1 MVTPSRHWKPDQA
14 RPDRTHTVARSGIVF
29 FVLALFLAGMP
40 AAAQP
45 LPPDLVPP
53 DLAPHL
59 VKQDYSRNQEWF
71 PKFYKPYV
79 PQRIPSPNLRTG
91 ASVIERI
98 RDGKLE
104 LSLAQLLDAVVE
116 NNLDLAVA
124 RYNNSFAETDI
135 LRAKA
140 GQSPRGVA
148 GARVPSGLFAG
159 AIGAGLGGGGGGG
172 RGGGGGGSAISGRAR
187 QVFIGSRSNF
197 DPVAGLNF
205 SVDRTTSPLNTLRV
219 AGVPTVVANTTAL
232 QAFYAQGFTTGTSFS
247 VSFNT
252 QRQSSTQQFLLFNP
266 SFVSGFS
273 LSVNQQ
279 LMNGFGFGVT
289 RRFLNVA
296 QNGRRIAREWFRQ
309 QVIDTVAQAQSLY
322 WDLVASRDRL
332 RAAEQALTV
341 AERLYEDNRKRAE
354 IGTLAPLDVLTAEAE
369 VAARERDRIVAE
381 TDLQMRE
388 VALKNVFSKQTVPV
402 LRGARIEIT
411 DSLPEPQDANI
422 PGLEEALSAAMR
434 NRPEI
439 QQAEGNILNQ
449 ETAVQFTRNRLKP
462 TLNIFGR
469 FATAGSSG
477 GLGSVLHQVG
487 RIDFPEYAVGF
498 SLSFPL
504 LNRSAQADDLR
515 ARLEQ
520 RQAETALQRT
530 RNQIGLEVRN
540 AVIGLMQTK
549 AQVAA
554 ARKAVDRMEQTLDAE
569 EKKLQAGVSIPYNVI
584 QVQRDVLAA
593 QLAAVEARANY
604 AKAAVQMDR
613 AMGVTLE
620 KAGIDLEQ
628 TF

>member
-1 MVTPSRHWKPDQA
+1 MVTPSRHWKPDRA
-14 RPDRTHTVARSGIVF
+14 HCVARSGIAF

-40 AAAQP
+40 VAAQP
-45 LPPDLVPP
+45 PDVAPDLEKP
-53 DLAPHL
+53 
-59 VKQDYSRNQEWF
+59 DYSRNPEWF
-71 PKFYKPYV
+71 PQFYKPYV
-79 PQRIPSPNLRTG
+79 PQRIPAPNLSSG
-91 ASVIERI
+91 ASVTARI

-140 GQSPRGVA
+140 GQAPRGVA

-159 AIGAGLGGGGGGG
+159 ALGAGLGGGGG
-172 RGGGGGGSAISGRAR
+172 GGGGGGSAISGRAR
-187 QVFIGSRSNF
+187 QVFIGPRGTF

-205 SVDRTTSPLNTLRV
+205 SVGRTTSPLNTLRV
-219 AGVPTVVANTTAL
+219 AGVPTVAANTTAL

-247 VSFNT
+247 ISFNT

-266 SFVSGFS
+266 SFVSSFS

-289 RRFLNVA
+289 RRFMNVA

-322 WDLVASRDRL
+322 WDLAASRDRL

-388 VALKNVFSKQTVPV
+388 AALKNVFSKQIGPA
-402 LRGARIEIT
+402 LRAARIEVT
-411 DSLPEPQDANI
+411 DSLPEPQDAGI

-439 QQAEGNILNQ
+439 RQAEGNILNQ

-469 FATAGSSG
+469 FATAGLTG
-477 GLGSVLHQVG
+477 GLGSVLQQVG

-520 RQAETALQRT
+520 RQSETALQRT

-540 AVIGLMQTK
+540 AVIGLLQTQ

-584 QVQRDVLAA
+584 QVQRDLLAA
-593 QLAAVEARANY
+593 QLAAVEARASY
-604 AKAAVQMDR
+604 AKAVVQMDR
-613 AMGVTLE
+613 ATGVTLE
-620 KAGIDLEQ
+620 KTGIDLEQ
-628 TF
+628 AF

>member
-1 MVTPSRHWKPDQA
+1 MVTPSRHWKPGRA
-14 RPDRTHTVARSGIVF
+14 HCVARSGIVLC
-29 FVLALFLAGMP
+29 VLALFLAGIP
-40 AAAQP
+40 VAAQP
-45 LPPDLVPP
+45 PDVAPDLEKP
-53 DLAPHL
+53 
-59 VKQDYSRNQEWF
+59 DYSRNPEWF
-71 PKFYKPYV
+71 PRIYKPYV
-79 PQRIPSPNLRTG
+79 PQRVPAPNLSSG
-91 ASVIERI
+91 ASVTERI

-104 LSLAQLLDAVVE
+104 MSLAQLLDAVVE

-140 GQSPRGVA
+140 GQAPRGVA

-159 AIGAGLGGGGGGG
+159 AIGAGLGGGGGDG
-172 RGGGGGGSAISGRAR
+172 GGGGGGSAISGRAR
-187 QVFIGSRSNF
+187 QVFIGPRGAF

-205 SVDRTTSPLNTLRV
+205 SVGRTTSPLNTLRV

-232 QAFYAQGFTTGTSFS
+232 QAFYTQGFTTGTSFS
-247 VSFNT
+247 ISFNT

-266 SFVSGFS
+266 SFVSGYS

-289 RRFLNVA
+289 RRFMNVA

-322 WDLVASRDRL
+322 WDLAASRDRL
-332 RAAEQALTV
+332 RAAEQALSV
-341 AERLYEDNRKRAE
+341 AERLHENNKKQAE

-381 TDLQMRE
+381 TDSQMRE
-388 VALKNVFSKQTVPV
+388 AALKNVFSKQIEPA
-402 LRGARIEIT
+402 LRAARIEVT
-411 DSLPEPQDANI
+411 DSLPEPQDAGI

-439 QQAEGNILNQ
+439 RQAEGNILNQ

-462 TLNIFGR
+462 TLNIFAR
-469 FATAGSSG
+469 FATAGLTG
-477 GLGSVLHQVG
+477 GLGAVLRQVG

-520 RQAETALQRT
+520 RQSETALQRT

-540 AVIGLMQTK
+540 AVIGLMQTQ

-584 QVQRDVLAA
+584 QVQRDLLAA
-593 QLAAVEARANY
+593 QLAAVEARAGY
-604 AKAAVQMDR
+604 AKAVVQMDR
-613 AMGVTLE
+613 ATGVTLE
-620 KAGIDLEQ
+620 KTGIDLEQ
-628 TF
+628 VF